1 MKQRILFIAL
11 VSFIIVN
18 LNYGSGFQINESGA
32 KAMAMAGAF
41 AGVANDASA
50 IHFNPAGITQ
60 LQGTNISA
68 GVSLIIPSFKYT
80 SPDGNE
86 YEIEKKVF
94 TPFNVYITHQFSEK
108 FSAGFG
114 VNTPYGL
121 GTFWEDEEWPGRYLA
136 LDTEIR
142 TFVFTPVIAY
152 KVSDAF
158 SISAGLRYG
167 YGDVLISRKTAIVNP
182 SPPAYLTDGLVE
194 LEGDGTALGFVA
206 GILVKPSEMIQ
217 LGLSYRSEM
226 NYTFEG
232 DAVNTIPAPYNAAIP
247 STALPYGPIS
257 ADLTT
262 PQNITFGVGI
272 MPNEAVT
279 ISADFQYVGWSSYD
293 KLEIDFDDW
302 ANPLT
307 GEQRL
312 SSERNFENSF
322 IARLG
327 AEYKASEQFAL
338 RGGLLYDNNPVTD
351 EMLEPTLP
359 DADRIGLNIGLG
371 YQFTENLSMD
381 LAYFLLIFN
390 ERQIEDSEVDQNP
403 SPLAPGIQPF
413 NGTYNS
419 TAHLFG
425 INLNY
430 AIN

>member
-1 MKQRILFIAL
+1 MKQRILFITL
-11 VSFIIVN
+11 VSFIFVN
-18 LNYGSGFQINESGA
+18 LNFGSGFQINESGA

-60 LQGTNISA
+60 LNGTNISA

-86 YEIEKKVF
+86 YEIEQKVF
-94 TPFNVYITHQFSEK
+94 TPFNVYITHQFSDK

-114 VNTPYGL
+114 FNTPYGL
-121 GTFWEDEEWPGRYLA
+121 GTFWKDEEWPGRYLA

-142 TFVFTPVIAY
+142 TFVFTPVVAY
-152 KVSDAF
+152 KVSEAF
-158 SISAGLRYG
+158 SISVGFRYG
-167 YGDVLISRKTAIVNP
+167 YGDVTITRKQAVP
-182 SPPAYLTDGLVE
+182 VPPGADDALVE
-194 LEGDGTALGFVA
+194 LEGDGTAMGFVA

-226 NYTFEG
+226 EYEFEG
-232 DAVNTIPAPYNAAIP
+232 DAVTTPSGFNHPDPRIGFIAFPTGPVKAP
-247 STALPYGPIS
+247 
-257 ADLTT
+257 LTT

-293 KLEIDFDDW
+293 KLEVNFDDW
-302 ANPLT
+302 TNPTT
-307 GEQRL
+307 GEKQL
-312 SSERNFENSF
+312 LSERNFENSF

-327 AEYKASEQFAL
+327 AEYKLSEQFAL
-338 RGGLLYDNNPVTD
+338 RGGVLYDNNPVTD
-351 EMLEPTLP
+351 ELLEPTLP

-371 YQFTENLSMD
+371 YNFTENLSMD
-381 LAYFLLIFN
+381 FAYFLLMFS
-390 ERQIEDSEVDQNP
+390 ERQITDSEVDQYP
-403 SPLAPGIQPF
+403 IEGLQPF

-419 TAHLFG
+419 NAHLFG
-425 INLNY
+425 INLSY

>member
-1 MKQRILFIAL
+1 LKQRILFVAL
-11 VSFIIVN
+11 ISFIIVN

-41 AGVANDASA
+41 AGVANDPSA

-60 LQGTNISA
+60 LEGTNISA

-80 SPDGNE
+80 APDGSE
-86 YEIEKKVF
+86 YEIEQKVF
-94 TPFNVYITHQFSEK
+94 TPFNVYVTHQFSDK
-108 FSAGFG
+108 FSAGLG

-142 TFVFTPVIAY
+142 TFVFTPVVAY

-167 YGDVLISRKTAIVNP
+167 YGDVLISRKTPIVNP
-182 SPPAYLTDGLVE
+182 NPPAYLTDGLVE
-194 LEGDGTALGFVA
+194 LEGDGTALGFIA

-226 NYTFEG
+226 NFTFEG
-232 DAVNTIPAPYNAAIP
+232 DAENTIPAPYNAAIP

-262 PQNITFGVGI
+262 PQNITFGIGL

-293 KLEIDFDDW
+293 KLEIDFDEW
-302 ANPLT
+302 ANPVT
-307 GEQRL
+307 GEQQL

-327 AEYKASEQFAL
+327 AEYKMSEQFAL
-338 RGGLLYDNNPVTD
+338 RGGVLYDNNPVTD
-351 EMLEPTLP
+351 ELLEPTLP

-371 YQFTENLSMD
+371 YHLTENLSLD
-381 LAYFLLIFN
+381 FAYFLLIFN
-390 ERQIEDSEVDQNP
+390 ERNIDGSEVDANP
-403 SPLAPGIQPF
+403 SPLAPSIQPF

-419 TAHLFG
+419 NAHLFG
-425 INLNY
+425 INFSY